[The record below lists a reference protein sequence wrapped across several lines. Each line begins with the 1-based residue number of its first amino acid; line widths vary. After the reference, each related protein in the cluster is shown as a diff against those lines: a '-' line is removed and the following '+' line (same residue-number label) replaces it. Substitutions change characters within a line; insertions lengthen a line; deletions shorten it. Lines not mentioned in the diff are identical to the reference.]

1 MKKNISKL
9 GLGIGLVVSFLS
21 SCDSPAQKEENAQKD
36 VKEAEANLQQ
46 AKNELNP
53 EYAAFKADAELK
65 IAANEKRIIELNE
78 ILNKPGKLPL
88 DEHRKKRISEL
99 EEKNSR
105 LKSRIFAYEQDR
117 SDWETFKREFNHDMD
132 GLGKAF
138 EDLGKDNKK

>member
-1 MKKNISKL
+1 M
-9 GLGIGLVVSFLS
+9 
-21 SCDSPAQKEENAQKD
+21 
-36 VKEAEANLQQ
+36 KEAEANLQQ

-65 IAANEKRIIELNE
+65 IAANEKRIMELNE

-88 DEHRKKRISEL
+88 DERRKKKISEL